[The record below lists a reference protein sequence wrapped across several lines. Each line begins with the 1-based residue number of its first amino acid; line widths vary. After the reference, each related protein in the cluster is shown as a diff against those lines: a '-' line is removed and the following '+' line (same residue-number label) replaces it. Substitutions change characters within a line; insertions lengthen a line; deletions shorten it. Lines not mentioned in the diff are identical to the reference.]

1 MGPHIQN
8 MFINRWEYLFGWR
21 ADDAKLMQCGEGKR
35 KRERE
40 KQREVYF
47 QKNVATTNRCS
58 NIQFGNTVNQLIQ
71 QYCLQKCCETN
82 GSSNITE
89 ANDVNTVGFTTF
101 PKLIFRK

>member
-47 QKNVATTNRCS
+47 
-58 NIQFGNTVNQLIQ
+58 
-71 QYCLQKCCETN
+71 
-82 GSSNITE
+82 
-89 ANDVNTVGFTTF
+89 
-101 PKLIFRK
+101 